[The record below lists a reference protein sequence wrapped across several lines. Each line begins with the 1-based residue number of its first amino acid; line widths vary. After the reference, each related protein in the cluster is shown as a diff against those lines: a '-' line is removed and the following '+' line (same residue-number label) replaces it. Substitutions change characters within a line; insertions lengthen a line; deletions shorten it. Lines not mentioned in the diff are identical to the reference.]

1 VDRLQQAPVLQRA
14 NEDDGAGDAHGEPE
28 HQRLTPSEAEGEP
41 DAGAGRRRQRHL
53 NDRPRDGDGSDAQQ
67 VSHVE
72 MEADTEHEEN
82 DPKFSEFADGAEVG
96 IVARR
101 EGGNDHAGCKI
112 ANDR

>member
-1 VDRLQQAPVLQRA
+1 MFGNLGNLAGMLKQAKALQENMQKMQEQLVQQRY
-14 NEDDGAGDAHGEPE
+14 
-28 HQRLTPSEAEGEP
+28 EA
-41 DAGAGRRRQRHL
+41 DAGAGRCRQRHL